1 MKISAKVSV
10 ILPTYNRGHLIQ
22 RAINSALKQTYSD
35 LEIIVI
41 NDCSTDDT
49 KEKIKIINDSRIIYL
64 ENSQNMGPS
73 YSRNLG
79 ISIAK
84 GKYIAFIDSDDFWYQ
99 EKIEKQFYAMENAG
113 SEFGA
118 SYCGM
123 EYFDYSSGEKIGE
136 SQFEQDFKLNFT
148 KGKYLQAPAN
158 VTMFIRKDILDK
170 IGAYDL
176 NLKAHEHTQLTI
188 RISKEY
194 KFININEKL
203 VGVIRNH
210 SQLMGNNLNYI
221 HAMEIL
227 IEKHKNYLSKS
238 ILFSLC
244 KQIANYYIITDNFI
258 NAKIYVLK
266 ALSINYFN
274 AKTILQLLLIQLF
287 PQTLKKSYTKKY
299 SGKIPLSSGL

>member
-148 KGKYLQAPAN
+148 KGKYLC
-158 VTMFIRKDILDK
+158 V
-170 IGAYDL
+170 
-176 NLKAHEHTQLTI
+176 
-188 RISKEY
+188 
-194 KFININEKL
+194 
-203 VGVIRNH
+203 
-210 SQLMGNNLNYI
+210 
-221 HAMEIL
+221 
-227 IEKHKNYLSKS
+227 
-238 ILFSLC
+238 
-244 KQIANYYIITDNFI
+244 
-258 NAKIYVLK
+258 
-266 ALSINYFN
+266 
-274 AKTILQLLLIQLF
+274 
-287 PQTLKKSYTKKY
+287 TKK
-299 SGKIPLSSGL
+299 K